1 MNVVFRAVKSGDVDR
16 VREWLEG
23 GNDVNSVDK
32 RGETLLSV
40 AIEEGQEEM
49 LEFLLQQEN
58 CDVDKV
64 APKHKVTPLLQAALA
79 GFEEALVHPLIN
91 AKANVNATDAEG
103 VSVLQWAIRFG
114 NEDMVKLLLE
124 KGAKV
129 NHQSQSGASA
139 LHFATSEGNGAMTQ
153 LLLNHG
159 ANIDLVG
166 GEGEGSNP
174 PLFGAI
180 LSGNLEIVR
189 VLVEN
194 SCDLNRPNKDGETC
208 LHWAAREGMTRL
220 VEFLVEHGAEMEV
233 RSNKQLTPLQVAVL
247 EGQEGVKDVLLKR
260 GAKDEP
266 LPEGMH
272 APSRDAAAGS
282 SSDSKH
288 RGNNN
293 RQSRSNNNDDNK
305 ENNARKR
312 NVGGEKEVNETK
324 KKTKVQQH
332 TAPSSATARKGT
344 TKKKKSSELSNPNGE
359 RTKPFVIFILITL
372 ALSFLGLIFSA
383 K

>member
-1 MNVVFRAVKSGDVDR
+1 MPRTQKVFPYFSGP
-16 VREWLEG
+16 
-23 GNDVNSVDK
+23 
-32 RGETLLSV
+32 
-40 AIEEGQEEM
+40 
-49 LEFLLQQEN
+49 F
-58 CDVDKV
+58 
-64 APKHKVTPLLQAALA
+64 
-79 GFEEALVHPLIN
+79 ALVTKTWLGLLYPFLCFSLSHYSQTT
-91 AKANVNATDAEG
+91 K
-103 VSVLQWAIRFG
+103 
-114 NEDMVKLLLE
+114 VKLLLE

-220 VEFLVEHGAEMEV
+220 VEFLVEHGAEMEA

-272 APSRDAAAGS
+272 APSRDAATGS
-282 SSDSKH
+282 SSDSKQ

-293 RQSRSNNNDDNK
+293 RQSRSNNNYGNK

-312 NVGGEKEVNETK
+312 NVGGEKEVKE
-324 KKTKVQQH
+324 TKVQQH
-332 TAPSSATARKGT
+332 AAPSSAKARKGT
-344 TKKKKSSELSNPNGE
+344 TKKKKSSELSNPNGA
-359 RTKPFVIFILITL
+359 RTKPFVIFILIIL